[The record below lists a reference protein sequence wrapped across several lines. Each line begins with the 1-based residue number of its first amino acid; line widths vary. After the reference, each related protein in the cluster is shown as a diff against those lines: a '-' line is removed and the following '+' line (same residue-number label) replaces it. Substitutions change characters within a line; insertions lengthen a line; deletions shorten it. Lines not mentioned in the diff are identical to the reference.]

1 MFFRANGTVE
11 QFEEL
16 NLTSKIRT
24 DSLSQ
29 TSLRG
34 NISEKARF
42 ARRVWDITI
51 NTQSIQ
57 SDDDLAFLEL
67 FFYSS
72 DRAISLT
79 GIESEYRKVYTAPGD
94 FPVEFLESCKLLP
107 QVKFSLTSKKADI
120 TKLIGES
127 FFFL

>member
-1 MFFRANGTVE
+1 MYFRANGTVE
-11 QFEEL
+11 QFEAL
-16 NLTSKIRT
+16 NITSKIRS

-34 NISEKARF
+34 IISEKFRF

-57 SDDDLAFLEL
+57 NDNDLAFLEL
-67 FFYSS
+67 FFHSS
-72 DRAISLT
+72 DRAISLNGT
-79 GIESEYRKVYTAPGD
+79 DYREVYIAPGD
-94 FPVEFLESCKLLP
+94 FPIEFLENCKFLP
-107 QVKFSLTSKKADI
+107 QVKFTLTSKKAEKA
-120 TKLIGES
+120 KLIGES